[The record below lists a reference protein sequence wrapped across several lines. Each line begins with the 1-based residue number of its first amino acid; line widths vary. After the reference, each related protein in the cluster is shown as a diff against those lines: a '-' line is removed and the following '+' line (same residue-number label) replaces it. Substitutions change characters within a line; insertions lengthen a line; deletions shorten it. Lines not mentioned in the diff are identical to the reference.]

1 MFAFLGE
8 LSTSRCHAMPCLYT
22 SFKNCCAMPAS
33 PNAVKSASN
42 SVSPIK
48 SGIAGTNEA
57 TLFSC
62 FKKAIWSDESNPK
75 NALRSLICSWV

>member
-1 MFAFLGE
+1 
-8 LSTSRCHAMPCLYT
+8 
-22 SFKNCCAMPAS
+22 MPAS

-62 FKKAIWSDESNPK
+62 FKKATWSDESNPK